1 MVYAGIDAGSRAI
14 KVVLIGDDG
23 CAILAQGQV
32 DQGVEQDK
40 LACGLF
46 EQVLAEGGVGRSEV
60 RRIVATGYGRNAVP
74 LADTTITE
82 ITCHAVGVRQ
92 LVPEVM
98 TVIDI
103 GGQDSKLVRLDA
115 NGKVRDFAMND
126 RCAAGTGRFLEVVA
140 DRLGLSLGDL
150 GLMAAQSRS
159 PAAISSMCVVFA
171 ETEIIGLLAG
181 GRAREDIVA
190 GVQTA
195 IASRIVAMAGRSVES
210 PIVFTG
216 GVARISGMETALQAA
231 LGRPVAIAPGPQMTG
246 ALGAALLARRYFDD
260 RNA

>member
-1 MVYAGIDAGSRAI
+1 M
-14 KVVLIGDDG
+14 
-23 CAILAQGQV
+23 
-32 DQGVEQDK
+32 
-40 LACGLF
+40 
-46 EQVLAEGGVGRSEV
+46 
-60 RRIVATGYGRNAVP
+60 
-74 LADTTITE
+74 ADTTITE
-82 ITCHAVGVRQ
+82 ITCHAVGVRH
-92 LVPEVM
+92 LVPTAQ

-140 DRLGLSLGDL
+140 DRLGLSLGEL
-150 GLMAAQSRS
+150 GPMAARSHS

-181 GRAREDIVA
+181 GRSGEDIVA

-195 IASRIVAMAGRSVES
+195 IASRIVAMAGRNVEP

-216 GVARISGMETALQAA
+216 GVARISGMETALQTA
-231 LGRPVAIAPGPQMTG
+231 LGQPVAISPEPQMTG
-246 ALGAALLARRYFDD
+246 ALGAALLARRHFND
-260 RNA
+260 RNM